1 MDILNKITTII
12 ESILLYKKTISI
24 ALLLCVFVFL
34 AHKYRK
40 QISLFCFEQKR
51 IILLKIKIKLHN
63 CLRFLMKLY
72 EFNFL
77 LPIWYIMLW
86 VGVFIFTCINW
97 SKFNAIEWLNPSKE
111 SILFIW
117 LIILSLIPFCN
128 CEILNFKFTTNNMLN
143 NPNAKK
149 ISEKDKKHNEAIIDG
164 LKKELEDCNTLTKGG
179 KNV

>member
-1 MDILNKITTII
+1 M
-12 ESILLYKKTISI
+12 
-24 ALLLCVFVFL
+24 
-34 AHKYRK
+34 
-40 QISLFCFEQKR
+40 
-51 IILLKIKIKLHN
+51 
-63 CLRFLMKLY
+63 
-72 EFNFL
+72 
-77 LPIWYIMLW
+77 
-86 VGVFIFTCINW
+86 GVFIFASINW

-117 LIILSLIPFCN
+117 LIILSLIPFGN

-164 LKKELEDCNTLTKGG
+164 LKKELENYTLTKGG

>member
-1 MDILNKITTII
+1 MSILNKITTII
-12 ESILLYKKTISI
+12 ESILLYKKIIFI
-24 ALLLCVFVFL
+24 ALFLCVFVFL
-34 AHKYRK
+34 AHKFRK
-40 QISLFCFEQKR
+40 QISLYRFEQKR

-63 CLRFLMKLY
+63 CLRFLMQLY

-77 LPIWYIMLW
+77 LPIWYIVLW
-86 VGVFIFTCINW
+86 MGVFIFTCINW
-97 SKFNAIEWLNPSKE
+97 SKFTIIEWLNPSKE

-117 LIILSLIPFCN
+117 LIILSLIPFGN

-149 ISEKDKKHNEAIIDG
+149 ISEKDKKNNETIIDG
-164 LKKELEDCNTLTKGG
+164 FKKELENYTSIKGG